1 MGQSLTKMQPYFKAS
16 IRLYLPQTTSRLFP
30 ESPIFLLT
38 LIPDL
43 HRGSI
48 SVAPRWCCVLGN
60 EDVGISD
67 AVRGLPDLVR
77 LRVDMVPGVDSL
89 SINNATAVLLNGLR
103 EREVDSEW

>member
-1 MGQSLTKMQPYFKAS
+1 MQEQHAVQCYGAVIDEDATLLQSLN
-16 IRLYLPQTTSRLFP
+16 TSV
-30 ESPIFLLT
+30 
-38 LIPDL
+38 
-43 HRGSI
+43 

-60 EDVGISD
+60 EDAGISE
-67 AVRGLPDLVR
+67 AVRGLPGLVR